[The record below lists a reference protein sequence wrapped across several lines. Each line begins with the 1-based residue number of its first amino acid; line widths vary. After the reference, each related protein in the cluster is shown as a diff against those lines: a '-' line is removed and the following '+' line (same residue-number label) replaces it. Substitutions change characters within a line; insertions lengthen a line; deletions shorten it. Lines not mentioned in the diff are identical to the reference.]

1 MQDLID
7 SYWSGKPKDL
17 TFSGSIE
24 ALVDFELQYLIE
36 KFNQWRMRK
45 DVRTHFKFKSSHILE
60 FKNEF
65 LELLKMPPKK
75 DFLVYLWAD
84 DCPKCRE

>member
-1 MQDLID
+1 M
-7 SYWSGKPKDL
+7 
-17 TFSGSIE
+17 
-24 ALVDFELQYLIE
+24 
-36 KFNQWRMRK
+36 
-45 DVRTHFKFKSSHILE
+45 LE

-84 DCPKCRE
+84 DCPKCREHMPFFDEVANQVSEASNVHVA